1 MIGFDLADSRHGGIP
16 HDHYLLEHVCKM
28 HTLEHR

>member
-16 HDHYLLEHVCKM
+16 HDHYLLEHVCIRCI
-28 HTLEHR
+28 L